1 MRAWLVAALVGLVT
15 PLGLGGLGLGAPAL
29 ADDEPAALT
38 RARADLPVLVA
49 ALERLR
55 RTPFPDGGRVPI
67 AGGSADEL
75 RAFVVRALDLELPPP
90 RAAAQGRLLAALG
103 LWPPGADLRAALED
117 ALSGQA
123 LAWYDPAAKGCRVL
137 VGGQPDAAL
146 GPTLLHEL
154 AHALQD
160 RRFGAGERRFLD
172 PAFDRGDEAL
182 ARRCLAEGEAALL
195 ELLHARGE
203 AGPNDELGLALRALA
218 DAPRAARDERDLA
231 DARARGA
238 RGAGVDRADVAAL
251 EARARLP
258 GWLWH
263 QLLDPYTRGAW
274 AVHEVVRRGGWP
286 AVDALF
292 EDERLSTEQLLHP
305 EKALRGDAFD
315 AAVRVELPDLA
326 PTLGDAT
333 NQRWTPV
340 ARDVLGEL
348 GVRAL
353 LEALGGREE
362 PAAAAGWDGDRV
374 AAWGRGDET
383 AWVWLVQ
390 QDDPRAAQTLA
401 AALRRVKAGGP
412 PGWVAA
418 DVAVSGARVLVLSVP
433 PAAREAVR
441 KQVWAEATAE

>member
-1 MRAWLVAALVGLVT
+1 MRAWLVAGLPVLAVLAV
-15 PLGLGGLGLGAPAL
+15 LGFVPAR

-49 ALERLR
+49 TLERLR
-55 RTPFPDGGRVPI
+55 RTPFPDGARVPVS
-67 AGGSADEL
+67 GGSADDL
-75 RAFVVRALDLELPPP
+75 RAFVTRALDLELPPP
-90 RAAAQGRLLAALG
+90 RAAAQGRLLVALG
-103 LWPPGADLRAALED
+103 LLPPGTELRAALEE

-123 LAWYDPAAKGCRVL
+123 LAWYDPEAKGCRVL
-137 VGGQPDAAL
+137 TDGPLDASL

-160 RRFGAGERRFLD
+160 RRFGEGERRFLD

-182 ARRCLAEGEAALL
+182 ARRCLAEGEATLL

-203 AGPNDELGLALRALA
+203 GGPNDELGLLLRSLS

-231 DARARGA
+231 EARARGA
-238 RGAGVDRADVAAL
+238 GGRADVAAL
-251 EARARLP
+251 EARAKLP

-305 EKALRGDAFD
+305 EKAPGGDAFD
-315 AAVRVELPDLA
+315 PAVRVELPDLG
-326 PTLGDAT
+326 PTLGEG
-333 NQRWTPV
+333 WSPV

-353 LEALGGREE
+353 LEALGGSEE
-362 PAAAAGWDGDRV
+362 PGAAAGWDGDRV
-374 AAWGRGDET
+374 AAWARGEET

-390 QDDPRAAQTLA
+390 HDDPRAAQTLA
-401 AALRRVKAGGP
+401 AALRRVKGDGP
-412 PGWVAA
+412 PGWRAA
-418 DVAVSGARVLVLSVP
+418 DVAVSGARMLVLSVP
-433 PAAREAVR
+433 PDVREAVR
-441 KQVWAEATAE
+441 KRVWAEATTE

>member
-1 MRAWLVAALVGLVT
+1 M
-15 PLGLGGLGLGAPAL
+15 L
-29 ADDEPAALT
+29 ADDEPPALT
-38 RARADLPVLVA
+38 RARADLPALVA

-55 RTPFPDGGRVPI
+55 RTPFPDGARVPVS
-67 AGGSADEL
+67 GGSQDDL
-75 RAFVVRALDLELPPP
+75 RTFVTRALDLELPPP

-103 LWPPGADLRAALED
+103 LWPPGTDLRAALVD

-123 LAWYDPAAKGCRVL
+123 LAWYDAEAKGCRVL
-137 VGGQPDAAL
+137 VEGELDAAL

-160 RRFGAGERRFLD
+160 RRFGEGERRFLD
-172 PAFDRGDEAL
+172 PAFDRGDEGL

-203 AGPNDELGLALRALA
+203 AGPNDELGLLLRSLA
-218 DAPRAARDERDLA
+218 DAPRAGRDERDLA

-238 RGAGVDRADVAAL
+238 RGRADVAAL

-263 QLLDPYTRGAW
+263 QLLDPYARGAW

-305 EKALRGDAFD
+305 EKALRGEAFD
-315 AAVRVELPDLA
+315 PAVRVELPELG
-326 PTLGDAT
+326 PTLGEG
-333 NQRWTPV
+333 WTPV

-374 AAWGRGDET
+374 AAWAHGDET

-412 PGWVAA
+412 PGWRAA

-441 KQVWAEATAE
+441 KQVWADATAE